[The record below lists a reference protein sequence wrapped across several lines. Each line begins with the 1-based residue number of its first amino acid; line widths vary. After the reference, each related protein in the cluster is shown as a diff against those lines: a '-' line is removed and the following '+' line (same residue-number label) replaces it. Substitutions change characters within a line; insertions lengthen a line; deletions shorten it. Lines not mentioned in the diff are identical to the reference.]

1 MNFRVRPFHHLR
13 GMLLLESMIAILI
26 FSVGILG
33 ILNMQ
38 ANAIKEVSESKY
50 RVDASYLAA
59 QLIGQM
65 WVSNRA
71 NLAANFN
78 SPAGASF
85 ITWRAQVRTL
95 LPGSDQVATQPTV
108 VVDANN
114 VATVTIFWQTTPAA
128 AVHNFIAIS
137 QIRP

>member
-1 MNFRVRPFHHLR
+1 MRRSAHAYAYLG

-59 QLIGQM
+59 QVVGQM

-71 NLAANFN
+71 TLANDFN
-78 SPAGASF
+78 SPSGASF

-95 LPGSDQVATQPTV
+95 LPGSDQVATQPTI

-114 VATVTIFWQTTPAA
+114 IATVTIRWQTTPAA
-128 AVHNFIAIS
+128 PVHNFIAIS